1 MLLIGSRHRRDSC
14 SEAYR
19 FARSE
24 ASRPTRRST
33 APSGLLSWGSSIAPP
48 PTQPSLRPLPVQA
61 VTQTSARDCQV
72 PSVFRSCRSS
82 RLQRFPPQPSRSED
96 PLVRR
101 SAGLLHPAAGHGVH
115 QVSNSLPY
123 LSEEPDPKVVDPKVR
138 GKSSP
143 VANTLRSVPL
153 LGSLEPCRHRV
164 SSFRTRSRSPT
175 GVPSRRSEPRPLPC
189 RHGAL
194 RCSPTSGLSSAE
206 ESVAMRA
213 TLPLRARSMLPWA
226 LDRLVP
232 DAAARFALPSVAA
245 GRFAWRPEPLR
256 RPPTRT
262 SGEGRVFRPCLAPA
276 TRCRN
281 RPRREIAAGR
291 RGSGN
296 SRRSRLGR
304 TPSCL
309 TECQWIRPERKVHR
323 VGPVTRRCWV
333 ADVIATHLRRDSFAT
348 QCSLRRAATGG
359 SSSCSPSFRGCP
371 RT

>member
-175 GVPSRRSEPRPLPC
+175 GVPSRRS
-189 RHGAL
+189 
-194 RCSPTSGLSSAE
+194 S
-206 ESVAMRA
+206 
-213 TLPLRARSMLPWA
+213 RARSRVATARRSARRPQGFAPPRSPLRCARRCRCAPARCSLGLWIEHVPMLPRVSRRPVL
-226 LDRLVP
+226 LDVSPGGPNRFGVP
-232 DAAARFALPSVAA
+232 
-245 GRFAWRPEPLR
+245 RPE
-256 RPPTRT
+256 
-262 SGEGRVFRPCLAPA
+262 
-276 TRCRN
+276 
-281 RPRREIAAGR
+281 RREKAGCFGPVWLQAMHCAAIPEGMAACDR
-291 RGSGN
+291 GGSGI
-296 SRRSRLGR
+296 SRRRHLGR

-309 TECQWIRPERKVHR
+309 TECQWIRPERRSHR
-323 VGPVTRRCWV
+323 AGPDTRRRWV
-333 ADVIATHLRRDSFAT
+333 SDVIATHLRRDSFAT
-348 QCSLRRAATGG
+348 QRSLRRAATGG
-359 SSSCSPSFRGCP
+359 SSSCSPSFRGRP

>member
-1 MLLIGSRHRRDSC
+1 LGFIDRPSADTTVAASTSRLGRRPD
-14 SEAYR
+14 
-19 FARSE
+19 FG
-24 ASRPTRRST
+24 
-33 APSGLLSWGSSIAPP
+33 SGLPRPERCSALAVPP
-48 PTQPSLRPLPVQA
+48 GFSGF
-61 VTQTSARDCQV
+61 SAA
-72 PSVFRSCRSS
+72 SE
-82 RLQRFPPQPSRSED
+82 SED
-96 PLVRR
+96 PLVRL

-115 QVSNSLPY
+115 HVS
-123 LSEEPDPKVVDPKVR
+123 DF
-138 GKSSP
+138 
-143 VANTLRSVPL
+143 L
-153 LGSLEPCRHRV
+153 LGLSTERRPEGRGPRGPSRSRPLWRRPFEAFPSSAAGPCRHRV

-276 TRCRN
+276 TRCHN

>member
-1 MLLIGSRHRRDSC
+1 
-14 SEAYR
+14 
-19 FARSE
+19 
-24 ASRPTRRST
+24 
-33 APSGLLSWGSSIAPP
+33 
-48 PTQPSLRPLPVQA
+48 
-61 VTQTSARDCQV
+61 
-72 PSVFRSCRSS
+72 
-82 RLQRFPPQPSRSED
+82 
-96 PLVRR
+96 
-101 SAGLLHPAAGHGVH
+101 
-115 QVSNSLPY
+115 
-123 LSEEPDPKVVDPKVR
+123 
-138 GKSSP
+138 
-143 VANTLRSVPL
+143 VAKTLRSVPL
-153 LGSLEPCRHRV
+153 LGSSNHAVTASPLSGVIAFTDWCAFSP
-164 SSFRTRSRSPT
+164 FRAHARSRVAT
-175 GVPSRRSEPRPLPC
+175 VRE
-189 RHGAL
+189 
-194 RCSPTSGLSSAE
+194 RCPPTSRLFSTE

-213 TLPLRARSMLPWA
+213 TLPRRARSMLPWA

-232 DAAARFALPSVAA
+232 MAAALLARCPARA
-245 GRFAWRPEPLR
+245 GHFAWRPEPR
-256 RPPTRT
+256 WRPPTRT

-276 TRCRN
+276 TRCHN